1 MNPGLLEAE
10 RGPLQDT
17 GNPLQRS
24 MPAGCTIV
32 VETNLPGIVSDR
44 AASESAPG
52 RLGWRLVPMA
62 KRMVIMLLTV
72 TAVIGIIGLVK
83 FRPFAAAG
91 AQGAF
96 QPPPE
101 AVTTVI
107 AKQEQWQGTLGAI
120 GNVAAVNGVVV
131 SADLPGVVQ
140 KVAFASGERIEA
152 GELLVQLDTRQEQAQ
167 LAAAEAKLDLA
178 RMNLDRIRGLREQ
191 GINSQTEFDTSVA
204 EQKQA
209 EGVVGEIR
217 ATIERK
223 TIRAPFSGVL
233 GIRQVNLG
241 QYLNSGD
248 PIVQLQSHDPIYVN
262 FDVPQQEI
270 VRLRVGGPVRVTAE
284 GPPPIE
290 LTGKITAIDSVVNE
304 STRNVRIQATFANPK
319 GSIRP
324 GMFVTARALLDAQ
337 DSVVALPASAISYA
351 PFGDSVFIVEDMKG
365 PKGESYR
372 GVRQQFVKVGGARGD
387 QVAILSG
394 VEAGAEVVTSGVFK
408 LRNKTAVAVNNETKP
423 SNDPAP
429 RPEDN

>member
-1 MNPGLLEAE
+1 
-10 RGPLQDT
+10 
-17 GNPLQRS
+17 
-24 MPAGCTIV
+24 
-32 VETNLPGIVSDR
+32 
-44 AASESAPG
+44 
-52 RLGWRLVPMA
+52 MA
-62 KRMVIMLLTV
+62 KRMVIMLLAV
-72 TAVIGIIGLVK
+72 TAVLTIIGLWK
-83 FRPFAAAG
+83 WRPFAAAG
-91 AQGAF
+91 AQGGYA
-96 QPPPE
+96 PPPE
-101 AVTTVI
+101 AVTTIIV
-107 AKQEQWQGTLGAI
+107 KQEQWQGTLGAI

-140 KVAFASGERIEA
+140 KISFGSGERVEA

-204 EQKQA
+204 ELKQA
-209 EGVVGEIR
+209 EGVAGEIR
-217 ATIERK
+217 ATIDRK

-270 VRLRVGGPVRVTAE
+270 VRVRVGGPVRVTAE
-284 GPPPIE
+284 GPPTIE

-319 GSIRP
+319 GSLRP

-351 PFGDSVFIVEDMKG
+351 PFGDSVFVVEDMKG

-372 GVRQQFVKVGGARGD
+372 GVRQQFVKIGGARGD

-394 VEAGAEVVTSGVFK
+394 IEAGAEVVTSGVFK
-408 LRNKTAVAVNNETKP
+408 LRNKAAVAVNNETKP